1 MNNKTHQSR
10 ADYFLKQ
17 ATYELLQAINLEIE
31 DAKEIISQNNNTDI
45 IYRCRRIG
53 TLICLRAQVKN
64 LIENP

>member
-1 MNNKTHQSR
+1 MNNKTHQGR

-17 ATYELLQAINLEIE
+17 ASYELLQAIDIEIE
-31 DAKEIISQNNNTDI
+31 DVKKVISQNNNTDI
-45 IYRCRRIG
+45 IYRCRRID